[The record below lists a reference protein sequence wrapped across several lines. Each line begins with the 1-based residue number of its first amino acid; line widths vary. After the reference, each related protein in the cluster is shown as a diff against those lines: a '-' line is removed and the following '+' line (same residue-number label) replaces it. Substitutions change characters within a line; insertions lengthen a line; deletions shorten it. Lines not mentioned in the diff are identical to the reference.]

1 MTTQLWWYVARAAG
15 MVGWALLAASVV
27 WGLAISTKT
36 KPRTVRPNWMLDLHR
51 FLGGL
56 ATIFTG
62 LHVVGLVADN
72 YTHFG
77 PTEILVP
84 FASSWHPDAVAWGVA
99 AMYLLAAVELTSLAR
114 RRLPK
119 RLWRS
124 VHMASFPLFAFGTVH
139 ALTAGTDTS
148 NPAFS
153 TMVWIVCAVVVGL
166 TLRRLQ
172 QAMPTATDP
181 PPSARDRIR
190 TTTTVRPVP
199 APRLTGPPP
208 AMPPP
213 SGPPCGP
220 TPSTHPEA
228 PTRMS
233 NSRNRR
239 SSLDMEL

>member
-15 MVGWALLAASVV
+15 MVGWAVLAASVV

-36 KPRTVRPNWMLDLHR
+36 KPRAVRPNWMLDLHR

-62 LHVVGLVADN
+62 VHIVGLVADN

-77 PTEILVP
+77 PSDILVP
-84 FASSWHPDAVAWGVA
+84 FASSWRPDAVAWGVA
-99 AMYLLAAVELTSLAR
+99 AMYLLVAVEVTSLAR

-119 RLWRS
+119 RVWRG

-148 NPAFS
+148 NPVFV

-172 QAMPTATDP
+172 QAMPSEERAP
-181 PPSARDRIR
+181 IARDRIR
-190 TTTTVRPVP
+190 TAPPAGP
-199 APRLTGPPP
+199 APLPRPDGPPLATPRP
-208 AMPPP
+208 A
-213 SGPPCGP
+213 GPPIRTDGVP
-220 TPSTHPEA
+220 V
-228 PTRMS
+228 
-233 NSRNRR
+233 SR
-239 SSLDMEL
+239 